1 MQAPEASSSMRW
13 FSRRWLCTWSSKVAM
28 LSTSGK
34 PGWDTLYHPMPAG
47 FDKARFND
55 IESVRRVLGRDTV
68 AVMLELVQGEAGVNL
83 AAAGSRTYTAACSR
97 TS

>member
-13 FSRRWLCTWSSKVAM
+13 FSRRWLRTWSSKVATM
-28 LSTSGK
+28 SASGK
-34 PGWDTLYHPMPAG
+34 PGWDTLYRPMAAG

-55 IESVRRVLGRDTV
+55 IESVRRVLGQDTV
-68 AVMLELVQGEAGVNL
+68 VVMLELVQCEAGVNL
-83 AAAGSRTYTAACSR
+83 AAAGSRTNTSARSR